1 MIMNE
6 SNVSKIPAG
15 NELEVEQ
22 AAEVGG
28 GDCGGSVQ
36 VGTGG
41 ISISGSVEGLGSDV
55 IRTYEGL
62 IDATSCAIERIANA
76 LK

>member
-1 MIMNE
+1 MND
-6 SNVSKIPAG
+6 SNVSTIPAG

-28 GDCGGSVQ
+28 GGSVQ
-36 VGTGG
+36 VGTDG
-41 ISISGSVEGLGSDV
+41 ISIGSTVEDLGSDV

-62 IDATSCAIERIANA
+62 IEATSYAIERIASA